1 MLNSVFHRVCTN
13 EQIFTN
19 KDTPVPASRSGLR
32 DCAEVQSAGHT
43 QSGRYTVYPD
53 DGGDPFSVYCDMDTS
68 GGGWTVRSLWCLFV
82 GWIVCLLLGFFVTRV

>member
-1 MLNSVFHRVCTN
+1 MIRYFM
-13 EQIFTN
+13 IN
-19 KDTPVPASRSGLR
+19 KTECCIVYCQVANGGGGSFLSSTSRPR

-68 GGGWTVRSLWCLFV
+68 NGGWTVS
-82 GWIVCLLLGFFVTRV
+82 